1 MSLSL
6 ILLKVVGQQTSRRT
20 QVLYGI
26 AVLKTFAWF
35 AEKTPEMKSLFSSV
49 TGRNIGLPKNDSIT
63 GVFQSIVWIFSEK
76 VFRWGTHLYMSLFLS
91 IRLSVTHHI
100 SETVHHVFIIFST
113 RVKWWYLQA
122 FVYFR
127 LLRGGGNSSDRKIP
141 ITSVKR
147 HILGTV

>member
-6 ILLKVVGQQTSRRT
+6 ILWKVVGQQTSRRT

-35 AEKTPEMKSLFSSV
+35 TEKTSEMKSLFSSV
-49 TGRNIGLPKNDSIT
+49 TGRNIGLLKNDSI
-63 GVFQSIVWIFSEK
+63 GVLQSIVWIFSEK

-127 LLRGGGNSSDRKIP
+127 LYLRNSIAYDQEFWY
-141 ITSVKR
+141 TCVKWWY
-147 HILGTV
+147 LQPL